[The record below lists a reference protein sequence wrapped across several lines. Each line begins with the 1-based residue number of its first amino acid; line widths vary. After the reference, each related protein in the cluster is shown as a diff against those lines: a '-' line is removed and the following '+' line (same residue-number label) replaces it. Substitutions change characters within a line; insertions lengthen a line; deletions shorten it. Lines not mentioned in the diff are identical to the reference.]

1 MSNTPNFEGFSLET
15 LLSVFTREEREIIES
30 MCASGHANDIVGRI
44 QIFDPEREYK
54 LEAIIALL
62 APKEVVVDSEVKKEL
77 EQEIA
82 KGFKIET
89 PEQEAEWQKKIDAEN
104 KKNEERANKEKARI
118 LRNLESVKKATS
130 SEGKEVTEEA
140 PKRRGR
146 PAKKE
151 VINEQPSSDTTV
163 VDA

>member
-1 MSNTPNFEGFSLET
+1 
-15 LLSVFTREEREIIES
+15 
-30 MCASGHANDIVGRI
+30 MCASGHAKDIAGRV

-62 APKEVVVDSEVKKEL
+62 APENVVVDSEVKKEL

-104 KKNEERANKEKARI
+104 KANEERANKEKARI
-118 LRNLESVKKATS
+118 LRNLESVKKATTS
-130 SEGKEVTEEA
+130 KEEEVTVEA